1 MVTRRNV
8 LKALAAGCATA
19 SAAPV
24 IAATNKSSPVGLR
37 SRVPAHACDCHSH
50 IIGPYNRYP
59 MVESRVYTPPMA
71 SVDEL
76 KAMHAKLRI
85 ERSVLVQPSFYGTD
99 NSCLLDALKELGST
113 ARGVAVIP
121 ANPTSG
127 EIDRLRAAG
136 IMGIRINQTGG
147 SKDPKVLRG
156 ALEAAGRQAAEQGWC
171 VQAFFPLKTI
181 ASLAD
186 VIEAS
191 PAPFLLDHFAGAN
204 ATGVQ
209 QEGMDKV
216 LGLVKS
222 GKAYVKLSAMYHKSP
237 PPDYPGMAEL
247 AAAFVKANP
256 HRVLW
261 ATDWPHTNS
270 EKVPGRK
277 KDDISP
283 FYPID
288 NTNLLAKFFEWVPDD
303 ATRKTILVENPAH
316 LFRFA

>member
-8 LKALAAGCATA
+8 LKALAVGCATA
-19 SAAPV
+19 SAVPV
-24 IAATNKSSPVGLR
+24 IAATKRSSPAVLR

-59 MVESRVYTPPMA
+59 MVESRIYTPPMA

-76 KAMHAKLRI
+76 KAMHAKLGI
-85 ERSVLVQPSFYGTD
+85 ERSVLVQPSFYGID
-99 NSCLLDALKELGST
+99 NSFLLDALKEIGST
-113 ARGVAVIP
+113 ARGVAVIS
-121 ANPTSG
+121 ANPTSV

-147 SKDPKVLRG
+147 SKDPQALRG
-156 ALEAAGRQAAEQGWC
+156 VLEAAGRQAAEQGWC

-209 QEGMDKV
+209 QEGMDRV

-222 GKAYVKLSAMYHKSP
+222 G
-237 PPDYPGMAEL
+237 
-247 AAAFVKANP
+247 KANP

-288 NTNLLAKFFEWVPDD
+288 NMNLLAKFFEWVPDA
-303 ATRKTILVENPAH
+303 ATRKAILVENPAH